1 MRKYLHLPHF
11 FIFLFPISGVH
22 VILKKNAADV
32 FPQHRKN
39 ERRMGMPAKEV
50 LERVYG
56 ESEKSGERFQYLA
69 ARFAENFGDAKTE
82 FFTSPGRTEMIGN
95 HTDHNGGKIVAASIS
110 LDTIGAA
117 APNNTGNVRIRSEGY
132 DLIDVEIA
140 SASSIEKKSGTR
152 ALIAG
157 MIEAIGRFGYAIKGF
172 DAYVT
177 TEVIAA
183 AGVSSSASFEML
195 FCAMVN
201 SLFNDN
207 KIPLG
212 DCARIG
218 QYAENNFWMKS
229 SGLMDQMACAAG
241 GAILLD
247 FANDIKCEKINVS
260 FDALGYDMVIVNT
273 GKGHGDLS
281 EEYSAVPA
289 EMFQVAGA
297 LGVKRLCESSL
308 EEFLKKMPEITTVIN
323 NDRAIMR
330 ALHFFEEN
338 RRVEEAAEAL
348 AKGDGKAV
356 LSLLAQSGN
365 SSWKWL
371 QNCMSKSNEK
381 DQKVALTLALTELYL
396 DKIKD
401 GCCRIHGGGFAG
413 VILAVVPKDKT
424 DGYVDYISGFV
435 GRENVY
441 PMQIRQTGAVSLGY

>member
-1 MRKYLHLPHF
+1 M
-11 FIFLFPISGVH
+11 S
-22 VILKKNAADV
+22 N
-32 FPQHRKN
+32 
-39 ERRMGMPAKEV
+39 MPAKEI
-50 LERVYG
+50 LENVYG
-56 ESEKSGERFQYLA
+56 ESVKSGERFAHLSKC
-69 ARFAENFGDAKTE
+69 FAENFGDAEVE
-82 FFTSPGRTEMIGN
+82 FFTSPGRTEMVGN

-117 APNNTGNVRIRSEGY
+117 APNGTGTIRVLSEGY
-132 DLIDVEIA
+132 EKIEVEIA
-140 SASSIEKKSGTR
+140 NASSVPKKAGTK

-157 MIEAIGRFGYAIKGF
+157 MVEALDKFGYKVEGF

-201 SLFNDN
+201 ALFNDN
-207 KIPLG
+207 KIELG

-218 QYAENNFWMKS
+218 QYAENNFWLKS

-247 FANDIKCEKINVS
+247 FADDIKYDKIDAS
-260 FDALGYDMVIVNT
+260 FDKLGYDMVIVNT

-281 EEYSAVPA
+281 DEYSAVPG
-289 EMFQVAGA
+289 EMYQVAKA
-297 LGVKRLCESSL
+297 LGVNRLCESSL
-308 EEFLKKMPEITTVIN
+308 DKFLAELPRIEKEMN
-323 NDRAIMR
+323 NDRALMR

-348 AKGDGKAV
+348 EKGDGKTV
-356 LSLLAQSGN
+356 LRMLTESGN

-396 DKIKD
+396 GKLGD
-401 GCCRIHGGGFAG
+401 GCCRVHGGGFAG

-424 DGYVDYISGFV
+424 SDYVEYIATYV
-435 GRENVY
+435 GKENVY
-441 PMQIRQTGAVSLGY
+441 PMQIRQTGAVSLGK

>member
-1 MRKYLHLPHF
+1 MAN
-11 FIFLFPISGVH
+11 I
-22 VILKKNAADV
+22 
-32 FPQHRKN
+32 
-39 ERRMGMPAKEV
+39 PAKEV

-56 ESEKSGERFQYLA
+56 ESEKSAERFRHLSE
-69 ARFAENFGDAKTE
+69 RFAENFGDAEVE

-117 APNNTGNVRIRSEGY
+117 AANGTGSIRIRSEGY

-140 SASSIEKKSGTR
+140 AASSVEKKSGTR

-157 MIEAIGRFGYAIKGF
+157 MIEAIGKFGFEINGF
-172 DAYVT
+172 DAYMT

-201 SLFNDN
+201 ALFNDN
-207 KIPLG
+207 KMKIG

-218 QYAENNFWMKS
+218 QYAENQFWMKS

-247 FANDIKCEKINVS
+247 FSDDIKYEKIDVS
-260 FDALGYDMVIVNT
+260 FDSLGYDMVIVNT

-281 EEYSAVPA
+281 DEYSAVPG
-289 EMFQVAGA
+289 EMYQVAGA
-297 LGVKRLCESSL
+297 IGVQRLCESSI
-308 EEFLKKMPEITTVIN
+308 EEFLEKAPEIAKVIN

-330 ALHFFEEN
+330 ALHFYEEN
-338 RRVEEAAEAL
+338 RRVEDAAKAL
-348 AKGDGKAV
+348 AKGDGKEV
-356 LSLLAQSGN
+356 LRLLTESGN

-371 QNCMSKSNEK
+371 QNCISKSNDQ
-381 DQKVALTLALTELYL
+381 DQKVALMLALTELYL
-396 DKIKD
+396 EKIQD
-401 GCCRIHGGGFAG
+401 GCCRVHGGGFAG
-413 VILAVVPKDKT
+413 VILAVIPRDKT
-424 DGYVDYISGFV
+424 EDYVKYISAFV
-435 GRENVY
+435 GEENVY
-441 PMQIRQTGAVSLGY
+441 PMQIRQTGAVSLGK

>member
-1 MRKYLHLPHF
+1 MSK
-11 FIFLFPISGVH
+11 
-22 VILKKNAADV
+22 
-32 FPQHRKN
+32 
-39 ERRMGMPAKEV
+39 MPSQEV
-50 LERVYG
+50 LERIYG
-56 ESEKSGERFQYLA
+56 ESEKSGERFAHLSKC
-69 ARFAENFGDAKTE
+69 FAEQFGEAELE

-117 APNNTGNVRIRSEGY
+117 AKNGIGTIRILSEGY
-132 DLIDVEIA
+132 SLIEVEIA
-140 SASSIEKKSGTR
+140 GASFVEKKAGTK

-157 MIEAIGRFGYAIKGF
+157 MVEAVVKAGFSIGGF

-201 SLFNDN
+201 ALFNDGRMQ
-207 KIPLG
+207 LS
-212 DCARIG
+212 DCAKIG

-247 FANDIKCEKINVS
+247 FSDDIKCEKIDVS
-260 FDALGYDMVIVNT
+260 FDRLGYDMVIVNT

-289 EMFQVAGA
+289 EMFQAAGA
-297 LGVKRLCESSL
+297 LGAKRLCEIPP
-308 EEFLKKMPEITTVIN
+308 EDFLSKLPDIEKELD
-323 NDRAIMR
+323 NDRAILR
-330 ALHFFEEN
+330 ALHFYEEN
-338 RRVEEAAEAL
+338 RRVEEAAKAL
-348 AKGDGKAV
+348 EQGDAKAV
-356 LSLLAQSGN
+356 LALLSESGD

-381 DQKVALTLALTELYL
+381 DQKVALALALTELYIR
-396 DKIKD
+396 KIAD
-401 GCCRIHGGGFAG
+401 GCCRVHGGGFAG
-413 VILAVVPKDKT
+413 VILAVIPKDQT
-424 DGYVDYISGFV
+424 ADYVSYISGYV
-435 GRENVY
+435 GKENVY
-441 PMQIRQTGAVSLGY
+441 PMQIRQTGAVSLGH

>member
-1 MRKYLHLPHF
+1 M
-11 FIFLFPISGVH
+11 S
-22 VILKKNAADV
+22 N
-32 FPQHRKN
+32 
-39 ERRMGMPAKEV
+39 MPAKEV

-56 ESEKSGERFQYLA
+56 ESTKSGERFMHLSKQ
-69 ARFAENFGDAKTE
+69 FSENFGEADVE

-117 APNNTGNVRIRSEGY
+117 TPNGTGHIRVRSEGY
-132 DLIDVEIA
+132 DLIDIEIA
-140 SASSIEKKSGTR
+140 SASSIEKKAGTR

-157 MIEAIGRFGYAIKGF
+157 MVEAIDKFGFSIGGF
-172 DAYVT
+172 DAYMT

-201 SLFNDN
+201 ALFNDN
-207 KIPLG
+207 KMQIG
-212 DCARIG
+212 DCAKIG
-218 QYAENNFWMKS
+218 QYAENHFWLKS

-247 FANDIKCEKINVS
+247 FADDIKYEKIDAS

-281 EEYSAVPA
+281 EEYSAIPN
-289 EMFQVAGA
+289 EMYQVAAA

-308 EEFLKKMPEITTVIN
+308 GELLKKLPEVEQSLN

-338 RRVEEAAEAL
+338 RRVDEAAKAL
-348 AKGDGKAV
+348 AGGDGKAV
-356 LSLLAQSGN
+356 LRLLTESGN

-381 DQKVALTLALTELYL
+381 DQKVALTLALTELYVKEL
-396 DKIKD
+396 GD
-401 GCCRIHGGGFAG
+401 GCCRVHGGGFAG
-413 VILAVVPKDKT
+413 VILAVIPKAKT
-424 DGYVDYISGFV
+424 DDYVSYISKYV
-435 GRENVY
+435 GKENVY
-441 PMQIRQTGAVSLGY
+441 PMQIRQTGAVSLGK

>member
-1 MRKYLHLPHF
+1 MANIP
-11 FIFLFPISGVH
+11 
-22 VILKKNAADV
+22 D
-32 FPQHRKN
+32 
-39 ERRMGMPAKEV
+39 KEV
-50 LERVYG
+50 LKRVYG
-56 ESEKSGERFQYLA
+56 ESEKSGARFLHLA
-69 ARFAENFGDAKTE
+69 ERFAENFGEAKPE

-95 HTDHNGGKIVAASIS
+95 HTDHNGGKIIAASIS

-117 APNNTGNVRIRSEGY
+117 APNGTGSIRIRSEGY

-140 SASSIEKKSGTR
+140 AASSVEKRAGTR

-157 MIEAIGRFGYAIKGF
+157 MIEAVGKFGYAIDGF
-172 DAYVT
+172 DAYMT

-201 SLFNDN
+201 ALFNEN

-247 FANDIKCEKINVS
+247 FSDAIRYEKIDAS

-281 EEYSAVPA
+281 EEYSAVPG
-289 EMFQVAGA
+289 EMYQVARA
-297 LGVKRLCESSL
+297 LGAERLCERSM
-308 EEFLKKMPEITTVIN
+308 EEFLKKIPEIAKVIQ
-323 NDRAIMR
+323 NDRAILR
-330 ALHFFEEN
+330 ALHFYEEN
-338 RRVEEAAEAL
+338 RRVEEAAKAL
-348 AKGDGKAV
+348 EKGDGQTV
-356 LSLLAQSGN
+356 LRLLTESGN

-371 QNCMSKSNEK
+371 QNCISKSNDQ

-396 DKIKD
+396 KEIGD
-401 GCCRIHGGGFAG
+401 GCCRVHGGGFAG
-413 VILAVVPKDKT
+413 VILAVIPREKT
-424 DGYVDYISGFV
+424 NDYVNYIAAFV
-435 GRENVY
+435 GEENVY
-441 PMQIRQTGAVSLGY
+441 PMQIRQTGAVSLKCI

>member
-1 MRKYLHLPHF
+1 MANIP
-11 FIFLFPISGVH
+11 
-22 VILKKNAADV
+22 D
-32 FPQHRKN
+32 
-39 ERRMGMPAKEV
+39 KEV
-50 LERVYG
+50 LKRVYG
-56 ESEKSGERFQYLA
+56 ESEKSGARFLHLA
-69 ARFAENFGDAKTE
+69 ERFAENFGEAKPE

-95 HTDHNGGKIVAASIS
+95 HTDHNGGKIIAASIS

-117 APNNTGNVRIRSEGY
+117 APNGTGSIRIRSEGY

-140 SASSIEKKSGTR
+140 AASSVEKRAGTR

-157 MIEAIGRFGYAIKGF
+157 MIEAVGKFGYAIDGF
-172 DAYVT
+172 DAYMT

-201 SLFNDN
+201 VLFNEN

-247 FANDIKCEKINVS
+247 FSDAIRYEKIDAS

-281 EEYSAVPA
+281 EEYSAVPG
-289 EMFQVAGA
+289 EMYQVARA
-297 LGVKRLCESSL
+297 LGAERLCERSM
-308 EEFLKKMPEITTVIN
+308 EEFLKKIPEIAKVIQ
-323 NDRAIMR
+323 NDRAILR
-330 ALHFFEEN
+330 ALHFYEEN
-338 RRVEEAAEAL
+338 RRVEEAAKAL
-348 AKGDGKAV
+348 EKGDGQMV
-356 LSLLAQSGN
+356 LRLLTESGN

-371 QNCMSKSNEK
+371 QNCISKSNDQ

-396 DKIKD
+396 KEIGD
-401 GCCRIHGGGFAG
+401 GCCRVHGGGFAG
-413 VILAVVPKDKT
+413 VILAVIPREKT
-424 DGYVDYISGFV
+424 NDYVNYIAAFV
-435 GRENVY
+435 GKENVY
-441 PMQIRQTGAVSLGY
+441 PMQIRQTGAVSLKCI

>member
-1 MRKYLHLPHF
+1 M
-11 FIFLFPISGVH
+11 IV
-22 VILKKNAADV
+22 D
-32 FPQHRKN
+32 
-39 ERRMGMPAKEV
+39 ERRTDMSSMPAKDV
-50 LERVYG
+50 LKRVYG
-56 ESEKSGERFQYLA
+56 ECEKSGERFAYLA
-69 ARFAENFGDAKTE
+69 ARFKENFGDAKVE

-117 APNNTGNVRIRSEGY
+117 APNHTGSIRVRSEGY
-132 DLIDVEIA
+132 DLIEVEIA
-140 SASSIEKKSGTR
+140 AASSVEKKSGTR

-157 MIEAIGRFGYAIKGF
+157 MIEAIKKFGYKIDGF

-195 FCAMVN
+195 ICAMVN
-201 SLFNDN
+201 ALFNEN
-207 KIPLG
+207 QIPLG

-247 FANDIKCEKINVS
+247 FSNDIKCEKIDAS

-281 EEYSAVPA
+281 EEYSAVPG
-289 EMFQVAGA
+289 EMYQVAGA
-297 LGVKRLCESSL
+297 LGVKRLCESTM
-308 EEFLKKMPEITTVIN
+308 EEFLSKIPEIVTVIN

-330 ALHFFEEN
+330 ALHFYEEN
-338 RRVEEAAEAL
+338 RRVEEAAKAI
-348 AKGDGKAV
+348 AGGDGKTV
-356 LSLLAQSGN
+356 LKLLTQSGN

-371 QNCMSKSNEK
+371 QNCMSKSNES
-381 DQKVALTLALTELYL
+381 DQKVALALALTELYL
-396 DKIKD
+396 EKIKD
-401 GCCRIHGGGFAG
+401 GCCRVHGGGFAG
-413 VILAVVPKDKT
+413 VILAVIPRDKT
-424 DGYVDYISGFV
+424 GDYVRYISGFV
-435 GRENVY
+435 GEENVY
-441 PMQIRQTGAVSLGY
+441 PMQIRQTGAVSLGCEA